1 MNTATIKQEMTHAL
15 QWAES
20 GTKLIYVSVAI
31 GVIVGLVLF
40 RVFFKNLAG
49 FVHCVGFSLGGAQQN
64 TAAAAQ
70 PGLSRWSRVKLL
82 VGTLVPAGSG
92 YAAYVF
98 LPRWFPAF
106 FQ

>member
-15 QWAES
+15 QWAQS
-20 GTKLIYVSVAI
+20 GTKLTYVSIAV

-40 RVFFKNLAG
+40 RLFFKNLAG
-49 FVHCVGFSLGGAQQN
+49 FVHCIGFSLGSQPNA
-64 TAAAAQ
+64 AAAAQ
-70 PGLSRWSRVKLL
+70 PGLNRWSRVKLL
-82 VGTLVPAGSG
+82 VGTVVPAASA

-98 LPRWFPAF
+98 LPRWFPAY

>member
-1 MNTATIKQEMTHAL
+1 MNSATIKEQLTQAT

-20 GTKLIYVSVAI
+20 GSKLTYVSIAV
-31 GVIVGLVLF
+31 GVVIGLVLF
-40 RVFFKNLAG
+40 RVFFKNLGG
-49 FVHCVGFSLGGAQQN
+49 FVHCIGFSLGSQPGS
-64 TAAAAQ
+64 TGPAQ
-70 PGLSRWSRVKLL
+70 PSLSRWSRVKLL

-98 LPRWFPAF
+98 LPRWFPTF

>member
-1 MNTATIKQEMTHAL
+1 MNSATIKQEMTHAL

-20 GTKLIYVSVAI
+20 GTKLMYVSIAI
-31 GVIVGLVLF
+31 GVVIGLVLF

-49 FVHCVGFSLGGAQQN
+49 FVHCIGFSLGSQPNASV
-64 TAAAAQ
+64 AAQ